1 MQIAQKNFYKKFLG
15 RKGEIEA
22 VKYLSAN
29 GYKILDRNFHSRFGE
44 IDIIASKKDII
55 AFIEVKTRSEN
66 AIYSPR
72 EAVDFHKQQKCIKTA
87 QAYLVQNR
95 VELQPRFDVS
105 EILLQNREDNKLR
118 LKEFNYIENAF

>member
-1 MQIAQKNFYKKFLG
+1 MKTNKAEIGAF
-15 RKGEIEA
+15 GEEYT
-22 VKYLSAN
+22 VKYLKKQ
-29 GYKILDRNFHSRFGE
+29 GYKILDRNYHSRFGE

-55 AFIEVKTRSEN
+55 VFIEVKTRSEN

-87 QAYLVQNR
+87 QTYLVQNR

>member
-1 MQIAQKNFYKKFLG
+1 MKTNKAEVGAF
-15 RKGEIEA
+15 GEEYT
-22 VKYLSAN
+22 VKYLKKQ

-66 AIYSPR
+66 SIYSPR

-87 QAYLVQNR
+87 QTYLVQNR

>member
-1 MQIAQKNFYKKFLG
+1 MKTNKAEIGAF
-15 RKGEIEA
+15 GEEYT
-22 VKYLSAN
+22 VKYLKKQ
-29 GYKILDRNFHSRFGE
+29 GYKILDRNYHSRFGE

-55 AFIEVKTRSEN
+55 VFIEVKTRSEN

-87 QAYLVQNR
+87 QTYLVQNR

-118 LKEFNYIENAF
+118 LKEFNYIENAFQVML

>member
-1 MQIAQKNFYKKFLG
+1 MKTNKAEIGAF
-15 RKGEIEA
+15 GEEYT
-22 VKYLSAN
+22 VKYLKKQ

-55 AFIEVKTRSEN
+55 AFIEVKTRGEN

-87 QAYLVQNR
+87 QTYLVQNR